1 MKNHQRLERAFRA
14 SAAAV
19 LAVAGLVVLAAEGV
33 AQVQLEMAQGQ
44 QLVRP
49 MIAPPDAQGKP
60 PPELMKAQAE
70 IQMKAKELDIKG
82 MEAQARAQKMQAD
95 TALEAQQFQ
104 ANQAMHEQRMGLDVS
119 KFHVQTDLEERAM
132 GAKTDEAIARERL
145 QLIDLAQ
152 NLAVHPESAPVV
164 APLVRPAFQAVT
176 EREMEEKARRNKMPP
191 MPGLGGGLPQ

>member
-1 MKNHQRLERAFRA
+1 
-14 SAAAV
+14 
-19 LAVAGLVVLAAEGV
+19 
-33 AQVQLEMAQGQ
+33 
-44 QLVRP
+44 
-49 MIAPPDAQGKP
+49 
-60 PPELMKAQAE
+60 MKAQAE
-70 IQMKAKELDIKG
+70 MQIKKQDADTKA

-95 TALEAQQFQ
+95 TALEAQQFE

-119 KFHVQTDLEERAM
+119 KFHVQTGLEERAM

-176 EREMEEKARRNKMPP
+176 ERELEERARRGNLPP
-191 MPGLGGGLPQ
+191 LPGLGGALPQ